1 MNWSQVQHDFLVQ
14 AWHQLRP
21 WAQNPILHLCAMSH
35 STPRF
40 RCLQAWMWDQ
50 TQPRVQ
56 LCCTST
62 RCFVHA
68 HPTNIF
74 IKTGFWSYRSWW
86 MSADSLPKLPQEKK
100 HQLFPMSQYWDTS
113 TLYQTCFPILQGRM
127 APPSPGRFDSCSPL
141 PPTQPM
147 HSPRVNKTLFFPPN
161 LPSKMSH
168 CSTLGE
174 HYFFPLSPADPR
186 ELHTIIVWFL
196 KQFFE
201 ISNNFQKVRGDITD
215 AFSHYWIHFNL
226 WSLHSQNYW
235 ITALTPAF
243 YSVCLSPS

>member
-113 TLYQTCFPILQGRM
+113 TLYQTCFPIQQGRM

-147 HSPRVNKTLFFPPN
+147 HSPRVNKTLFFPPQSPFQN
-161 LPSKMSH
+161 VTLFYFGWTLFFSSITCRPQRAAYHKSLIFKAILWDFQQFSK
-168 CSTLGE
+168 G
-174 HYFFPLSPADPR
+174 
-186 ELHTIIVWFL
+186 
-196 KQFFE
+196 
-201 ISNNFQKVRGDITD
+201 
-215 AFSHYWIHFNL
+215 
-226 WSLHSQNYW
+226 
-235 ITALTPAF
+235 
-243 YSVCLSPS
+243 